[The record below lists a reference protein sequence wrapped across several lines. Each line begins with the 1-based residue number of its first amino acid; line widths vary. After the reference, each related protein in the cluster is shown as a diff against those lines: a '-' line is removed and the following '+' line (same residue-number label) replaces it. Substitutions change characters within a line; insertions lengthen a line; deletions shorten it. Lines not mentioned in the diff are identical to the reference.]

1 MSVGSIRKTVSVSTA
16 AKDRLADLVAIEDS
30 KYKPKTALND
40 RSLADHMAD
49 GYLAD
54 DWTS

>member
-1 MSVGSIRKTVSVSTA
+1 MSVGSIRKTVSVSA
-16 AKDRLADLVAIEDS
+16 AAAGRLADLVAIEDS
-30 KYKPKTALND
+30 EWEPKKALND
-40 RSLADHMAD
+40 HSLADHMAD

>member
-16 AKDRLADLVAIEDS
+16 ATDRLADLVAIEDS
-30 KYKPKTALND
+30 EWRPKKALND
-40 RSLADHMAD
+40 RSLADHVAD

-54 DWTS
+54 DWIW